1 MAIGL
6 KAKIVN
12 QYDTARFLV
21 GAGAREV
28 TVVQCVVETDEPT
41 PRTFGPYEK
50 VFDRDVSP
58 ILVDQWLD
66 DKRRALE
73 GRV

>member
-1 MAIGL
+1 MQL

-12 QYDTARFLV
+12 EYDTARFQT

-28 TVVQCVVETDEPT
+28 TVVSCVVETDEPT
-41 PRTFGPYEK
+41 PRTFGPFEK
-50 VFDRDVSP
+50 VFDRS
-58 ILVDQWLD
+58 VDRSQIDLWLD
-66 DKRRALE
+66 EKRRGLE